1 MAAPRR
7 RAGLGWSRICMLA
20 LKKCRIG
27 EAQAAGGCGKRRKNA
42 QGRTFSFWR
51 LRKGALWMEARPL
64 TRREVS
70 WSSNWNLSNAL
81 FFTPVHCFHQ
91 NLLDHIAFHCSI
103 SPSVVRILFRQRF
116 F

>member
-27 EAQAAGGCGKRRKNA
+27 EVQAAGGCGKRRKNA

-64 TRREVS
+64 NRREVM
-70 WSSNWNLSNAL
+70 WSSNWNLYNWCAYVLIYSPL
-81 FFTPVHCFHQ
+81 WR
-91 NLLDHIAFHCSI
+91 ISII
-103 SPSVVRILFRQRF
+103 SPVFIH
-116 F
+116 

>member
-7 RAGLGWSRICMLA
+7 RAGLRWSRICMLA

-70 WSSNWNLSNAL
+70 WSSNWNLSLNA
-81 FFTPVHCFHQ
+81 V
-91 NLLDHIAFHCSI
+91 
-103 SPSVVRILFRQRF
+103 
-116 F
+116 